1 MRYYIVDAFT
11 DELFKGNQA
20 GVCLL
25 DEAIGVE
32 LMQSIA
38 AENNLSETAFVVR
51 QDGYYDL
58 RWFTPE
64 MEVDLCGHATLASAF
79 IILGFVEKHAE
90 SVEFHTQSGVLT
102 VRRTGELLEMD
113 FPSRKPV
120 PIPITPL
127 MEEAVG
133 VPVLEAGLSRD
144 MLLLVESEQQVRELR
159 PNMSLVSQLPD
170 CMALIV
176 TAVGES
182 TEKGSVEIGKGS
194 EKGEG
199 SENGEGSGKGEG
211 SENSE
216 GSEKGE
222 SIDFVSRFFAPK
234 AGIDEDPVTG
244 SSHSTLIPY
253 WAEKLGKDKMVAQQ
267 LSKRGGIL
275 YCENYGERVKIAGKA
290 VLYLEGKIRAQG

>member
-25 DEAIGVE
+25 DGAIGAE

-64 MEVDLCGHATLASAF
+64 IEVDLCGHATLASAF
-79 IILGFVEKHAE
+79 VILGYVEKHAE
-90 SVEFHTQSGVLT
+90 SVKFHTQSGILT

-120 PIPITPL
+120 SIPITPL
-127 MEEAVG
+127 MEEAIG
-133 VPVLEAGLSRD
+133 VPVLEAGLSTRD
-144 MLLLVESEQQVRELR
+144 MLLQVESEQQVRKLR
-159 PNMSLVSQLPD
+159 PNMSLISQLPD

-176 TAVGES
+176 TAAGES
-182 TEKGSVEIGKGS
+182 TEKGSTEI
-194 EKGEG
+194 GEG
-199 SENGEGSGKGEG
+199 SENDDGSENNEGSGKGEG
-211 SENSE
+211 
-216 GSEKGE
+216 
-222 SIDFVSRFFAPK
+222 IDFVSRFFAPK

-253 WAEKLGKDKMVAQQ
+253 WAEKLGKDKLIARQ
-267 LSKRGGIL
+267 LSKRGGTL

-290 VLYLEGKIRAQG
+290 VLYLEGEIRAGRHIKVFVRE